1 MILYGFA
8 CAGSFCVKR
17 KIMKAM
23 SNEHGAAP
31 RFRRTWAEIDLD
43 AITWNVEK
51 SKEHI
56 AKANGHDVKM
66 MCVVKSDAYGYGAR
80 EVAKHLESI
89 GVDYLGV
96 ACIDEAEE
104 IRTAGVRMPI
114 HIFGD
119 TPASEIGRLLDMD
132 LDQTVHSL
140 AYARALNDAAA
151 AYGRKLRVQIEL
163 DTGMGRMGFLC
174 EEDTLEQLAEEI
186 TEVVRLPWLE
196 PAGIF
201 AHFAVSDDPG
211 IVESEDYTRL
221 QYARFQK
228 GIEAVEAASGF
239 TFPLH
244 HCCNSGGIAFF
255 PHMAMDMVRNG
266 IITYGMSPMADAV
279 GGIPAMTVKTTVS
292 VVRTIPAGNTVSYGR
307 TFTAERETRIAV
319 LPIGYGDGLVRLMS
333 NHVDVMTPYGR
344 APQIGRIC
352 MDVCMIDVTDLPE
365 VKAGDVVEVYGRN
378 ITAQEDANRSG
389 TIAAELTCCLPA
401 RVPRL
406 YYRGGELVCDEQ
418 RLLQR

>member
-1 MILYGFA
+1 M
-8 CAGSFCVKR
+8 
-17 KIMKAM
+17 
-23 SNEHGAAP
+23 
-31 RFRRTWAEIDLD
+31 
-43 AITWNVEK
+43 
-51 SKEHI
+51 
-56 AKANGHDVKM
+56 
-66 MCVVKSDAYGYGAR
+66 
-80 EVAKHLESI
+80 
-89 GVDYLGV
+89 
-96 ACIDEAEE
+96 
-104 IRTAGVRMPI
+104 
-114 HIFGD
+114 
-119 TPASEIGRLLDMD
+119 
-132 LDQTVHSL
+132 
-140 AYARALNDAAA
+140 
-151 AYGRKLRVQIEL
+151 
-163 DTGMGRMGFLC
+163 
-174 EEDTLEQLAEEI
+174 
-186 TEVVRLPWLE
+186 RLPLLE